1 MNKKDIV
8 VISVLVNAGLLVILL
23 ISALTSRESYLVSSS
38 AKVASDILQ
47 KDAKGMVETTVAEE
61 GFAMSAEENLGLE
74 GVVHQLPEAAFAP
87 VENNESVTVDL
98 AMPQEMQRDQN
109 VGLETGTP
117 SENVSPE
124 NVLTESANSEVKCI
138 EIKVKS
144 GDSLDRLARRY
155 HVTIKEIQKANNLSN
170 SFLKQGQNLKI
181 PVTTGRAAKIEA
193 SSSSRYYTV
202 KPGESPWTIAMKH
215 HLKVGDLL
223 KMNNLDNRKAKRLRP
238 GDKLRVR

>member
-61 GFAMSAEENLGLE
+61 GFALSTEENLGLE

-87 VENNESVTVDL
+87 VENNESVTMDL
-98 AMPQEMQRDQN
+98 TMPQEMKNDQ
-109 VGLETGTP
+109 ETSAET
-117 SENVSPE
+117 S
-124 NVLTESANSEVKCI
+124 VLAETVLPAAEKSEVKCI
-138 EIKVKS
+138 EIKVKG

-170 SFLKQGQNLKI
+170 SFLKQGQSLKI
-181 PVTTGRAAKIEA
+181 PVTTGRAAKIEK
-193 SSSSRYYTV
+193 SSGSRYYTV

>member
-47 KDAKGMVETTVAEE
+47 KDAKGMVETTAIEE
-61 GFAMSAEENLGLE
+61 GFAVAAEENLGLE
-74 GVVHQLPEAAFAP
+74 GVMHQLPETAAAP
-87 VENNESVTVDL
+87 VENNETSTVDL
-98 AMPQEMQRDQN
+98 AMPQEVISTQEKA
-109 VGLETGTP
+109 VSETAEP
-117 SENVSPE
+117 
-124 NVLTESANSEVKCI
+124 KCI

-155 HVTIKEIQKANNLSN
+155 HVTIGEIQRANNLSN

-181 PVTTGRAAKIEA
+181 PVKIGKDAKIED

-202 KPGESPWTIAMKH
+202 KSGESPWTIAMKH

-223 KMNNLDNRKAKRLRP
+223 KMNNLDKRKAKKLRP